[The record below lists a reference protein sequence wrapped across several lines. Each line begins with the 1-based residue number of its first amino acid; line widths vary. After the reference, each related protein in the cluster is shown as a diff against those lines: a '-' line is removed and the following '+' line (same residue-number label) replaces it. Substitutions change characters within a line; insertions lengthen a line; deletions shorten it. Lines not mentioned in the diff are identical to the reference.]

1 MALVPVELSSPQRG
15 YLTSFIHVLGRI
27 DYATVSFHNSFIL
40 KSTLMTMVNFMMNFN
55 KIL

>member
-1 MALVPVELSSPQRG
+1 VALVPVELSSPQRG